1 MLLTK
6 NELDGF
12 QYLFGYVVKN
22 FIKKTLKITKITKL
36 SNIKL

>member
-1 MLLTK
+1 MPLTK

-22 FIKKTLKITKITKL
+22 FIKKTLKITKL